1 MSGVR
6 EHYEWDE
13 VQRLLSEGDAP
24 TPDDVSIALDGRRLD
39 TAEAVIRFFEELRL
53 EKEAGLGQRR
63 RMTIRRSMSAESSK
77 RSTGTTWSA
86 CSSADLPLGCTALR
100 A

>member
-13 VQRLLSEGDAP
+13 AQRLLSEGDAP
-24 TPDDVSIALDGRRLD
+24 TPDDVSIALDGWRLD

-53 EKEAGLGQRR
+53 EHPGRPARDQGVVE
-63 RMTIRRSMSAESSK
+63 E
-77 RSTGTTWSA
+77 
-86 CSSADLPLGCTALR
+86 LPQGS
-100 A
+100 